1 MLLNTR
7 EGTIVTGPLVNLPV
21 ATIGAANAVVVFSIP
36 VLVGQLIGTKS
47 AKIRRVNLYNNV
59 AGNTQVVIGI
69 GVPCV
74 ALLPALDSMNGL
86 FDAYGP
92 ETELIEV
99 EAFANITAYP
109 VALAAATSID
119 IMLEL
124 LILG

>member
-7 EGTIVTGPLVNLPV
+7 EGTVVTGPLVNLV
-21 ATIGAANAVVVFSIP
+21 AIGAAAAVVVFSIP
-36 VLVGQLIGTKS
+36 VLAGQLIGTKS
-47 AKIRRVNLYNNV
+47 AKIRRVNLYNNA

-92 ETELIEV
+92 ETGLIEV

-109 VALAAATSID
+109 VALAAGTSID
-119 IMLEL
+119 IRLEL